1 MASQAVTIGPN
12 GSVSVAPPFTPSPSP
27 ATSGSPAA
35 DVQVGPD
42 GRIVGVD
49 GMLHQ
54 IAAALV
60 TQAIPVIR
68 QEILPVLQHD
78 RQTQKQVGDAIGN
91 AIGRQLKP
99 FAVVGA
105 GALTVIAVVQ
115 VCKYQLKK
123 RLTRQG
129 LDGAQQG
136 RGSLQLDEARPT

>member
-1 MASQAVTIGPN
+1 MPSHAVTIGPD
-12 GSVSVAPPFTPSPSP
+12 GGVSVAPAFTPSPGPTS
-27 ATSGSPAA
+27 SGSPTA

-54 IAAALV
+54 IAAALAI
-60 TQAIPVIR
+60 QAIPVIR

-99 FAVVGA
+99 YAVVGA
-105 GALTVIAVVQ
+105 GALTVIAVIQ

-123 RLTRQG
+123 RLAQQG
-129 LDGAQQG
+129 LDGASQG
-136 RGSLQLDEARPT
+136 RGAPQLNAAPA